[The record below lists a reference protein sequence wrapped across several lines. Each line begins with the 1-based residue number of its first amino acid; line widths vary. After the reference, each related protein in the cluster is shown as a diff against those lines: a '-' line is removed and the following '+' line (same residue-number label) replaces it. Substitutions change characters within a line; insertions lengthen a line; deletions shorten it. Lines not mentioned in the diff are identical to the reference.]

1 MTLDDL
7 KARIDAIEEG
17 YEFFLAYAAQGL
29 AGDQAG
35 KSGEQVRGYLRGFEE
50 ALDGLAEAFRAHLPG
65 GEAAMAGG
73 DGAAGG
79 AADGAADGAA
89 GGAAD
94 GAATA
99 VEAALEVLRR
109 DAEASGALLRL
120 VAAQPTVSSQLID
133 NLNASIHVRALLTDV
148 FVLGEMVGV

>member
-1 MTLDDL
+1 MTLDGL

-35 KSGEQVRGYLRGFEE
+35 KSGGQVREYLRGFEQ

-65 GEAAMAGG
+65 G
-73 DGAAGG
+73 D
-79 AADGAADGAA
+79 
-89 GGAAD
+89 
-94 GAATA
+94 ATDD
-99 VEAALEVLRR
+99 ALEVLRR
-109 DAEASGALLRL
+109 DADASRALLRL
-120 VAAQPTVSSQLID
+120 VAAQPAVSSQLID
-133 NLNASIHVRALLTDV
+133 NLNASIHIRALLTDV

>member
-29 AGDQAG
+29 TGDQAG
-35 KSGEQVRGYLRGFEE
+35 KADEQVRGYLLGFEE
-50 ALDGLAEAFRAHLPG
+50 ALDGLAEAFRGHLPG
-65 GEAAMAGG
+65 GAAANADSEAATE
-73 DGAAGG
+73 DAA
-79 AADGAADGAA
+79 AAAKD
-89 GGAAD
+89 
-94 GAATA
+94 
-99 VEAALEVLRR
+99 VLEVLRR
-109 DAEASGALLRL
+109 DAEASRALLRL
-120 VAAQPTVSSQLID
+120 VAAQSAVSSQLID

>member
-7 KARIDAIEEG
+7 KARINAIEEG

-50 ALDGLAEAFRAHLPG
+50 ALYGLAEAFRAHLPG

-73 DGAAGG
+73 DGAADE
-79 AADGAADGAA
+79 AAAAA
-89 GGAAD
+89 
-94 GAATA
+94 
-99 VEAALEVLRR
+99 EAALEVLHR
-109 DAEASGALLRL
+109 DAEASRALLRL
-120 VAAQPTVSSQLID
+120 VAAQGAVSSQLID
-133 NLNASIHVRALLTDV
+133 NLNASIHIRALLTDV
-148 FVLGEMVGV
+148 FVLGELVGV